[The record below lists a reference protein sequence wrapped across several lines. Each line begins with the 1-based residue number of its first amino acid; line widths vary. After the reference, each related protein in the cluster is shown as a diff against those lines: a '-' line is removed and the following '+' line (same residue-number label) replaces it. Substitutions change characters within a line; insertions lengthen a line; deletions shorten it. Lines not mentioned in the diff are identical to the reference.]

1 MFSFVFSITAVQ
13 VLVVKDKNI
22 IFLNFCPKRKTD
34 RDRDDSWQGQLH
46 GRDDPRSFGIH
57 FTNNH
62 IFKNKKS

>member
-46 GRDDPRSFGIH
+46 GRDDPRSSGVNS
-57 FTNNH
+57 T
-62 IFKNKKS
+62 KNQNFMPKS